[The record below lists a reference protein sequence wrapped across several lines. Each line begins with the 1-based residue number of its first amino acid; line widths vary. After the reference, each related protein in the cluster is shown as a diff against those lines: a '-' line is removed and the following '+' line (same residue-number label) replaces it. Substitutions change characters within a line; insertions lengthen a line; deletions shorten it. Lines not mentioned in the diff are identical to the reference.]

1 MVTIVIS
8 PRDRYSGVLECIR
21 LVYKHTPM
29 PFKLMVL
36 DLGYPNGLRDQ
47 IEELLTPY
55 DNARIMN
62 LGLMT
67 PMRAITKI
75 RDRID
80 SEFTMLLDNDSQ
92 VTEGWLPP
100 LLEVVKDDAVAVVN
114 PLTLEKEGVDQ
125 GAMLRTHLYTNEIR
139 SIDVS
144 GVEYLIES
152 KSFRRSLP
160 EALPK
165 EIRPSDM
172 FELHGVLFRTS
183 ILQSLDIPD
192 MVIREHIDI
201 GLQLHRL
208 GKLILSQPH
217 SVVIFDNLGT
227 RMELSDMRYFFHR
240 WSKKRCWS
248 SAREFERRWGL
259 NFYSEDA
266 MYLWVFRR
274 RIFLICR
281 WLYLPI
287 PVANKIT
294 GAAAR
299 IYNWF
304 NPINEPLKDPL
315 EHSKRFLP

>member
-1 MVTIVIS
+1 MVTIIIS

-21 LVYKHTPM
+21 LVYKYTPE
-29 PFKLMVL
+29 PFTLMVL
-36 DLGYPNGLRDQ
+36 DLGYPTQVREK
-47 IEELLTPY
+47 IERLLTPH
-55 DNARIMN
+55 DNASIIN

-67 PMRAITKI
+67 PMRALARV

-80 SEFTMLLDNDSQ
+80 TQFVMLLDNDSQ
-92 VTEGWLPP
+92 ITEGWLPP
-100 LLEVVKDDAVAVVN
+100 LLEVVKDENVAVVN

-139 SIDVS
+139 SIEVA
-144 GVEYLIES
+144 GVQYLIES

-160 EALPK
+160 ETLPK
-165 EIRPSDM
+165 EIRASDM
-172 FELHGVLFRTS
+172 FELHGVLFRTN
-183 ILQSLDIPD
+183 ILKTIEIPD

-201 GLQLHRL
+201 GLQLHRM
-208 GKLILSQPH
+208 GKKVLSQPN

-227 RMELSDMRYFFHR
+227 RMTLSDMRYFFHR
-240 WSKKRCWS
+240 WSKKRCWH

-274 RIFLICR
+274 RVFLICR

-287 PVANKIT
+287 PIANKIT

-304 NPINEPLKDPL
+304 NPIYEPLEDPIGQS
-315 EHSKRFLP
+315 ERFLP